1 MDHIGHLQIS
11 DPNFMLTFATEIDK
25 ADTGLNPLSQD
36 SASQTELN
44 STGKDFVIYN
54 ASNIIIKVYISID
67 CVYI

>member
-1 MDHIGHLQIS
+1 
-11 DPNFMLTFATEIDK
+11 MLTFATEIDK
-25 ADTGLNPLSQD
+25 ADTGPNPLSQD